1 MSTLG
6 YDITVI
12 GGGIVGATL
21 ASALSQ
27 TGFKV
32 ALIEARQPQAVAAD
46 DDFALRQSAV
56 APGPRRLLE
65 NAGIWQRIPGKRIC
79 SFTGMKVWE
88 DDPDDML
95 FLEHT
100 ELGLPELGHIVE
112 NAIIV
117 DAAWQTL
124 EQVDIFCPA
133 LLSELRV
140 EEQAAHLELEDGREL
155 TSSLVVGAEG
165 AGSPTR
171 QAVGIATAGWDYG
184 QRCTVGTVTPE
195 RHHRHIAWQRFLPSG
210 PVAFLPLSDG
220 RCSLAWHADA
230 QVAGELAEL
239 DEEAFCQ
246 RLTEAT
252 EGVLGRIEH
261 MGQRASFPLRL
272 MHAQEYV
279 RPRVALA
286 GDAAH
291 VVHPMVGQGINL
303 GLMDAVS
310 LVEVLT
316 TARKR
321 RVDPGN
327 LTCLKRYQ
335 RARMA
340 DNMMML
346 GAADLCKRAYGSRNP
361 LVNGL
366 RRLAL
371 PGASRLTAIRRLMI
385 RQAAGLS
392 AS

>member
-1 MSTLG
+1 MTTLA

-27 TGFKV
+27 ADFKV
-32 ALIEARQPQAVAAD
+32 ALVEARRPQTVAAD

-56 APGPRRLLE
+56 TPGPRRLLE
-65 NAGIWQRIPGKRIC
+65 SAGIWQRIPGKRIC

-88 DDPDDML
+88 DDPENML

-117 DAAWQTL
+117 DAAWQRL

-133 LLSELRV
+133 KLAELRV
-140 EEQAAHLELEDGREL
+140 EEQAAYLELDDGREL
-155 TSSLVVGAEG
+155 TTRLVVGAEG

-171 QAVGIATAGWDYG
+171 QAVGITTAGWDYG

-195 RHHRHIAWQRFLPSG
+195 SHHRHIAWQRFLPSG

-239 DEEAFCQ
+239 DDKAFCQ

-279 RPRVALA
+279 RPRVALV

-303 GLMDAVS
+303 GLMDASS
-310 LVEVLT
+310 LVEILIM
-316 TARKR
+316 ARDR
-321 RVDPGN
+321 QVDPGN
-327 LTCLKRYQ
+327 LTYLKRYQ
-335 RARMA
+335 RSRMA
-340 DNMMML
+340 DNMLML
-346 GAADLCKRAYGSRNP
+346 GAADLCKRAYGSQNP
-361 LVNGL
+361 LLNGL

-371 PGASRLTAIRRLMI
+371 PSASRLTAVRRLMI
-385 RQAAGLS
+385 RQASGLS
-392 AS
+392 AF

>member
-1 MSTLG
+1 MSTLE

-12 GGGIVGATL
+12 GGGIVGASA

-32 ALIEARQPQAVAAD
+32 ALVEARQPQAVAAE

-65 NAGIWQRIPGKRIC
+65 EAGIWQRIPGKRIC

-88 DDPDDML
+88 DNPDDML

-133 LLSELRV
+133 KLAELRV
-140 EEQAAHLELEDGREL
+140 EEQAAYLELDDGREL

-171 QAVGIATAGWDYG
+171 QAAGIATAGWDYG
-184 QRCTVGTVTPE
+184 QRCTVGTVTPAC
-195 RHHRHIAWQRFLPSG
+195 HHRHIAWQRFLPSG

-230 QVAGELAEL
+230 QMAAELAEL
-239 DEEAFCQ
+239 DDAAFCQ

-272 MHAQEYV
+272 MHAHEYV
-279 RPRVALA
+279 RPRVALI

-303 GLMDAVS
+303 GLMDAKA
-310 LVEVLT
+310 LVEILS
-316 TARKR
+316 TARDR
-321 RVDPGN
+321 QIEPGN
-327 LTCLKRYQ
+327 LTYLRRYQ

-346 GAADLCKRAYGSRNP
+346 GAADLCKRAYGSRHP
-361 LVNGL
+361 LVSGL
-366 RRLAL
+366 RQLAL

-385 RQAAGLS
+385 RQAAGLPVS
-392 AS
+392 